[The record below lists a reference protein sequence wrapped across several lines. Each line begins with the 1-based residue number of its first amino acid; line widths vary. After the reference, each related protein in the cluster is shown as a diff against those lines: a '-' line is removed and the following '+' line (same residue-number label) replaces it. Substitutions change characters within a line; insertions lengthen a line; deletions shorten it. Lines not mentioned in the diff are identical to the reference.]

1 MKKRKSETSLVV
13 QGLRLCP
20 FNTGSVGSI
29 PGWGTKI
36 PHAMLC
42 DQKKK
47 KEKKKQ
53 GRQERAKH
61 NAASL
66 AQGETPRAQTS
77 TWLW

>member
-36 PHAMLC
+36 PHAMQCGQEINNKQVNL
-42 DQKKK
+42 KNFL
-47 KEKKKQ
+47 KEKII
-53 GRQERAKH
+53 
-61 NAASL
+61 
-66 AQGETPRAQTS
+66 
-77 TWLW
+77 